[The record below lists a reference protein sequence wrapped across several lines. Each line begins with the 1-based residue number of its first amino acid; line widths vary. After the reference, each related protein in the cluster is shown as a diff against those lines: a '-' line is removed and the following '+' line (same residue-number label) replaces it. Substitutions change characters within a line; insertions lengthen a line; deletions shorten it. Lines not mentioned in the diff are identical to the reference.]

1 MIKIVDRPF
10 VLLKPRAPGSVL
22 LSRWME
28 VEEIFLAFCR
38 AEPEGVSEKDFRAK
52 HPEWSTEAVV
62 VAINKLTADGLIE
75 LMKRGNQLVCKA
87 VAADFLELYMH
98 KVFYNVYL

>member
-1 MIKIVDRPF
+1 
-10 VLLKPRAPGSVL
+10 
-22 LSRWME
+22 ME
-28 VEEIFLAFCR
+28 VEQVFLEFCR

-62 VAINKLTADGLIE
+62 VAINKLTAEGLIE

-87 VAADFLELYMH
+87 VAADFLELYNH
-98 KVFYNVYL
+98 FVFCCIF